1 MTQLYVAAPGGHRAK
16 RRRTIAHNCQI
27 TYQEQG
33 EAVTDVDA
41 VGAPSLVLQCTAATT
56 AAVVGKPA
64 DPCGIQPDVMPSAP
78 YYAFLT
84 ATDSHSVNKL
94 VSKWISA
101 SVDSKNKYVYASAGD
116 SAKPLP
122 PARPLPL
129 ADTPASMPRSSD
141 DPCPQHGSPPN
152 PRC

>member
-33 EAVTDVDA
+33 EAVTDVDV
-41 VGAPSLVLQCTAATT
+41 VGAQSLVLQCTAATT

-78 YYAFLT
+78 YYGLRHPDGYRFPLRQQTGVEVDLRIRRQEKQIFLCDCGRLGET
-84 ATDSHSVNKL
+84 SS
-94 VSKWISA
+94 SPGA
-101 SVDSKNKYVYASAGD
+101 SSRGH
-116 SAKPLP
+116 
-122 PARPLPL
+122 ARRH
-129 ADTPASMPRSSD
+129 A
-141 DPCPQHGSPPN
+141 
-152 PRC
+152 